1 MQLDG
6 LSLFASAAELHAL
19 LSGGRIERIAQP
31 TRQTVVFTIR
41 ADGHN
46 HRLLVSCEPEASR
59 ALLVDQTDK
68 GPDRPYTFL
77 MILRKHLV
85 HARIVSIAAPR
96 CDRVLHIA
104 CDALDELGA
113 RVRLTFVAELMGKHS
128 NLILIN
134 EENVIL
140 DCAKRIPPSLSSL
153 RTVLPGDRYQAPPV
167 QQKRDLL
174 TVSQANCVAA
184 LSHVAT
190 GSLQSALVSLFYGVS
205 PFAARDLCAR
215 VQADAD
221 TYAPFP
227 AALCAQ
233 LTAELLILQRKLAR
247 LDLAPCVL
255 VDGAGTPQ
263 GFFPFVPAEGRY
275 EPAESLQQAM
285 NAYYQYQQ
293 LNKAIGRQR
302 GQLTSAVQ
310 TRLQKLYKR
319 LQIQTDTQAK
329 SESFERVRTE
339 GELIL
344 AYAYQIPPHQSK
356 IELYDYTQ
364 DAPVT
369 LSYDP
374 QLSAQ
379 ENAQKRFK
387 RYQKLKSA
395 SEAAARQIEQI
406 RPEIEYLEDVLFSIH
421 QSETLDQLLEIRH
434 ELQDQDI
441 LPLPKEQGQKRRAV
455 QSQPL
460 RFVSTDGIELLCGR
474 NNAQNDLVT
483 LRLSR
488 STDTW
493 LHAQGMPGSHVLV
506 RACPVPPDTLRQA
519 AHIAAFY
526 SKGRR
531 SENVPIDYTLIKHVR
546 KPSGAKPG
554 FVTYAFQ
561 KTLFITPDEAL
572 VKSLFARDDRPQK

>member
-6 LSLFASAAELHAL
+6 LSLYASAAELHAL

-59 ALLVDQTDK
+59 ALLVEQTDK

-113 RVRLTFVAELMGKHS
+113 RVRLTFIGELMGKHS

-134 EENVIL
+134 EDNVIL

-153 RTVLPGDRYQAPPV
+153 RTVLPGDRYEAPPV
-167 QQKRDLL
+167 QRKRDLL
-174 TVSQANCVAA
+174 TITQSDCEAA
-184 LSHVAT
+184 LSNVET
-190 GSLQSALVSLFYGVS
+190 GSLQNALVNLFYGIS
-205 PFAARDLCAR
+205 PYAARDLCAR

-221 TYAPFP
+221 QYAPFSP
-227 AALCAQ
+227 ALCARLSEQ
-233 LTAELLILQRKLAR
+233 LLILQRKLTAS
-247 LDLAPCVL
+247 DFTPCLL
-255 VDGAGTPQ
+255 VDGEAAPQ
-263 GFFPFVPAEGRY
+263 GFFPFFPSEGRY

-285 NAYYQYQQ
+285 EFYYRSLQ

-302 GQLTSAVQ
+302 SQLTSAVQ

-329 SESFERVRTE
+329 SDSFERVRLE

-344 AYAYQIPPHQSK
+344 AYAYQIPPHQNR

-374 QLSAQ
+374 ALSAQ

-395 SEAAARQIEQI
+395 SEAAAHQIEQI
-406 RPEIEYLEDVLFSIH
+406 RPEIEYLENVLFSIQ
-421 QSETLDQLLEIRH
+421 QSETLDQLLDIRH

-441 LPLPKEQGQKRRAV
+441 LPLPKEPGKKRQTV

-460 RFVSTDGIELLCGR
+460 RFISTDGVELLCGR

-483 LRLSR
+483 LRLSK

-561 KTLFITPDEAL
+561 KTLFITPDETL
-572 VKSLFARDDRPQK
+572 IKSLFARDDRS